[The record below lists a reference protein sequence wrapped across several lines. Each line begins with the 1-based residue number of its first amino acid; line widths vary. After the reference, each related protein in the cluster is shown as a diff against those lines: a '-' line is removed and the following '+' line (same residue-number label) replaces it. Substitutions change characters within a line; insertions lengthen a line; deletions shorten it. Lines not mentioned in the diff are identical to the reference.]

1 MFGNGGKGRGIVSMT
16 DREREKR
23 LEPLRV
29 VESYWHDLATTRGE
43 VPLRSEIDPRSIEN
57 ALEYAF
63 LAERIAPGLAKLRV
77 AGAHLNDLMGMET
90 SGMPLSTLFTP
101 AARDVLAD
109 AVTRVFAEGVM
120 VKIRLTGEEGFGR
133 NGLQGDLLLLP
144 LRSDMGDM
152 TRMIGALVTTGRI
165 GRTPRRFDIE
175 SVSVQAATLTR
186 TTPDAETAPTRTA
199 PETPPVP
206 GLAEEAA
213 PFEATPSSD
222 AKRPPYLRLIVS
234 ND

>member
-101 AARDVLAD
+101 GARDVLAD
-109 AVTRVFAEGVM
+109 AVTRVFAESLM

>member
-1 MFGNGGKGRGIVSMT
+1 MVGNGGKDRGIVSMT
-16 DREREKR
+16 DRERQKR

-29 VESYWHDLATTRGE
+29 VESHWHELATARAE
-43 VPLRSEIDPRSIEN
+43 VPLRSEIDPRRIEN

-101 AARDVLAD
+101 AGREKLAD

-120 VKIRLTGEEGFGR
+120 VEIRLTGEEGFGR
-133 NGLQGDLLLLP
+133 NALQGDLLLLP

-165 GRTPRRFDIE
+165 GRTPRRFEIE
-175 SVSVQAATLTR
+175 SVSVHAPALDK
-186 TTPDAETAPTRTA
+186 TPA
-199 PETPPVP
+199 ETPPVATAP
-206 GLAEEAA
+206 EPTPARGLAEEAT
-213 PFEATPSSD
+213 PFEPAPSSD
-222 AKRPPYLRLIVS
+222 TKKPPYLRLIVS